1 MTSYFG
7 REVLL
12 YLQATL
18 KNRTETIYFKEYDE
32 NIDITSV
39 VIPIN
44 SRFQKYKNLDIQD
57 QNLDIGDIE
66 LKLILLIV

>member
-12 YLQATL
+12 YLQTTL
-18 KNRTETIYFKEYDE
+18 KNGTETIYFKEYDE